1 MNCDWIKENVVLFI
15 YDELPDDARFE
26 FEQHVQRCIGCRR
39 ELDTAREFKS
49 DMSAY
54 PVQDVSPNFLTSNRM
69 ALQESLE
76 HAQQQRSGWG
86 MFVFDFAGWMHQIKL
101 APALTMALLII
112 GFAGGTITTY
122 QIVGGPQSDSGSGIK
137 DEPPVEANISA
148 IRSIVPDANSN
159 KVTIKYDTVVP
170 QTTVGDIKNADI
182 QKLLLLA
189 MRNKDRNSGVTLDSV
204 TLDSID
210 ILKKQPEDNAVRE
223 ALVYALR
230 YDRNPGVRLK
240 ALDGLKG
247 YVKDD
252 RHVRDAVVEALMHDT
267 NAGVRS
273 EAISL
278 LDPVKADSSVREA
291 LQFLAERDQNKFIR
305 SESKRVLA
313 STPNLD

>member
-1 MNCDWIKENVVLFI
+1 MNCDWIKDNIVLFV

-39 ELDTAREFKS
+39 ELEAAREFKAG
-49 DMSAY
+49 MAAL
-54 PVQDVSPNFLTSNRM
+54 PVQEVSPNFLTSNRM
-69 ALQESLE
+69 ELQEALE

-86 MFVFDFAGWMHQIKL
+86 MFVFDFAGWMRQLKL
-101 APALTMALLII
+101 APALCSALLMI
-112 GFAGGTITTY
+112 GFAAGTLTTY
-122 QIVGGPQSDSGSGIK
+122 QIVTRSQIPQPQSQV
-137 DEPPVEANISA
+137 VEAAA
-148 IRSIVPDANSN
+148 ITGIESIAPQANSN
-159 KVTIKYDTVVP
+159 RVSITYDTVVP
-170 QTTVGDIKNADI
+170 QTKEGEITDPSI

-189 MRNKDRNSGVTLDSV
+189 CRNNRNSDLRLGC
-204 TLDSID
+204 ID
-210 ILKKQPEDNAVRE
+210 ILKSQPEDNAVRE

-252 RHVRDAVVEALMHDT
+252 VHVRDAVLEALMHDT

-273 EAISL
+273 EAIGL

-291 LQFLAERDQNKFIR
+291 LQVLAERDQNKFIR
-305 SESKRVLA
+305 SESKRYLA

>member
-1 MNCDWIKENVVLFI
+1 MNCDWIKDNVVLFI

-39 ELDTAREFKS
+39 ELDAAREFKN
-49 DMSAY
+49 DMSAF

-69 ALQESLE
+69 ELQEALE

-101 APALTMALLII
+101 APALTAALLII
-112 GFAGGTITTY
+112 GFAGGVTTTY
-122 QIVGGPQSDSGSGIK
+122 SLLSKRDDVLPPRGGGPS
-137 DEPPVEANISA
+137 VANIA
-148 IRSIVPDANSN
+148 GIESIDQQANSN
-159 KVTIKYDTVVP
+159 RVTIKYDTLSP
-170 QTTVGDIKNADI
+170 QTLEASTDDPRV
-182 QKLLLLA
+182 QQLLLLA
-189 MRNKDRNSGVTLDSV
+189 ARNQRDAGVRLG
-204 TLDSID
+204 SID
-210 ILKKQPEDNAVRE
+210 ILGKQPEDNAVRE
-223 ALVYALR
+223 ALIYALR

-240 ALDGLKG
+240 ALDGLKS

-252 RHVRDAVVEALMHDT
+252 RHVRDAVLEALMHDT

-305 SESKRVLA
+305 SESKRYLA